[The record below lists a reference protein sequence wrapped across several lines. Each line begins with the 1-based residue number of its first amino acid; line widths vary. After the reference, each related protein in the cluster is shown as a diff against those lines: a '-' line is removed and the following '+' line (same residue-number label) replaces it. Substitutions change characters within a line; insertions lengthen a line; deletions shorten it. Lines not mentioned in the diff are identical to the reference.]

1 MMKKQLLIY
10 LLMLVPIITMGQ
22 NSYQDNIKKAEQ
34 GDAEAQYEVGR
45 AYASGKGVV
54 KNEQEAFK
62 WYRKAAEQGHASAEA
77 SLGTCYSLG
86 SGVTKDPAQAF
97 YWTLKAAEHG
107 KVFAKYYTAGN
118 YYEGDGCT
126 QDYEKALYWYK
137 QLADN
142 NDLTGNLSK
151 YMIGI
156 CYEEGKGVEKDYHQ
170 AFYWYNKNTDKT
182 AKCLFRLGRCYDYGM
197 GVSKDADKALH
208 YYREA
213 VAKSKK
219 SYFKL
224 SKKDSI
230 WVNNRIQTLSPKSGS
245 ATQVASN
252 KKTTTIQQTQPIHQ
266 TTADVDKNIFVNSD
280 TDRNTF
286 AVIIGNEQYK
296 NEANVPY
303 AENDAK
309 VFKEYVQKTLGVPER
324 QIKYVVNGGLNDL
337 RITIRWLKQAMEVC
351 NGQGKAIFYYAGH
364 GIPDEANKTAYLLPI
379 DGIGGD
385 TESGYS
391 LQRLYSELS
400 KMPAQRTMVFL
411 DACFSGTKREGDMM
425 ASARGVAIKVKPMT
439 PQGRVIVFAAAQGD
453 ETAYPFKSQ
462 QHGMFTY
469 YLLKKL
475 QDTNGNVTLGE
486 LSNYLTNEV
495 KRESFV
501 ENNKMQTPTVNV
513 SAALQRSWRN
523 MKLK

>member
-1 MMKKQLLIY
+1 MMKKQLIIY
-10 LLMLVPIITMGQ
+10 LLMFVPIITMGQ
-22 NSYQDNIKKAEQ
+22 NLYMDNIQKAEQ

-45 AYASGKGVV
+45 AYDLGNGVV

-62 WYRKAAEQGHASAEA
+62 WYRKAAEQGHRTAESTLGALYAS
-77 SLGTCYSLG
+77 GK
-86 SGVTKDPAQAF
+86 GVTKDLHLSF
-97 YWTLKAAEHG
+97 YWTRKAAEHG
-107 KVFAKYYTAGN
+107 SFWDQYFTGTN
-118 YYEGDGCT
+118 YFFGTKCP
-126 QDYEKALYWYK
+126 QDYEQAFYWFKKA
-137 QLADN
+137 ADN
-142 NDLTGNLSK
+142 FGLAK
-151 YMIGI
+151 YRMGV
-156 CYEEGKGVEKDYHQ
+156 CYEEGKGVDKDYKQ
-170 AFYWYNKNTDKT
+170 AFHWYNDIVEKNYPN
-182 AKCLFRLGRCYDYGM
+182 ALFRLGRCYDYGM

-208 YYREA
+208 YYRKAIAEKN
-213 VAKSKK
+213 V
-219 SYFKL
+219 FDDL
-224 SKKDSI
+224 SKTDSEWI
-230 WVNNRIQTLSPKSGS
+230 KNRIKTLTSKND
-245 ATQVASN
+245 AVQQVASN

-513 SAALQRSWRN
+513 SAALQGSWRN